1 MSVLIRKRQIISVM
15 VLCCML
21 LSFGVAYGATQYS
34 YATLD
39 STSNSVKGSNINGG
53 SGTLSGALN
62 SSGGTVNVAAYKVL
76 ALYPDTKV
84 TSFQTSS
91 TSSQTLDGIS
101 LDAYENLFYVKL
113 TRVSGAPSAWG
124 QLKSVH

>member
-1 MSVLIRKRQIISVM
+1 M
-15 VLCCML
+15 
-21 LSFGVAYGATQYS
+21 
-34 YATLD
+34 
-39 STSNSVKGSNINGG
+39 
-53 SGTLSGALN
+53 
-62 SSGGTVNVAAYKVL
+62 AAYKVL